1 MVLDGAPGV
10 IDFQD
15 AVLGPISYD
24 LMSILL
30 DRYISWPRAQ
40 LERWMEA
47 FRQQVAPSVAPEQW
61 LRWCDFMGLQR
72 NLKIIGIFARL
83 AHRDGKSGYLL
94 LVPRFA
100 DYVRDVLKRYNE
112 LKPYQALLEPRL

>member
-1 MVLDGAPGV
+1 M
-10 IDFQD
+10 
-15 AVLGPISYD
+15 
-24 LMSILL
+24 
-30 DRYISWPRAQ
+30 
-40 LERWMEA
+40 
-47 FRQQVAPSVAPEQW
+47 APETW

-83 AHRDGKSGYLL
+83 AHRDGKTGYLS

-100 DYVRDVLKRYNE
+100 DYVRDVLIRYNE